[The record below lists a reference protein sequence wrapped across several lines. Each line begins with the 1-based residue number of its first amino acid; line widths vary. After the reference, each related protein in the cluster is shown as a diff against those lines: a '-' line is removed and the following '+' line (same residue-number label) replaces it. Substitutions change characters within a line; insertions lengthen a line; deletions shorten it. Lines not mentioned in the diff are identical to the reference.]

1 MIKAKQVSIKKNKC
15 HTVHIN
21 DLDPFLLDIKKKSSK
36 DIDIYYI
43 NYIQENLNSSNPLR
57 IKTDS
62 ATGYFKEKN
71 NKKYLI
77 LDSTKEYE
85 RAWSEIRSE
94 IKRIN
99 GEKKVFYE
107 KNYCKIGIITE
118 DDLHLKESLKFIT
131 LIVNINLV
139 LWANNKLYPQIYL
152 DECFYE
158 LRI

>member
-1 MIKAKQVSIKKNKC
+1 MSFRYQ
-15 HTVHIN
+15 
-21 DLDPFLLDIKKKSSK
+21 KKSSK

-57 IKTDS
+57 IKINS

-71 NKKYLI
+71 DEKYLI

-85 RAWSEIRSE
+85 RVWFKIRSE

-99 GEKKVFYE
+99 GGEKVFYK
-107 KNYCKIGIITE
+107 KNYRKIDINTE
-118 DDLHLKESLKFIT
+118 DDLPLKESLKFLT

-139 LWANNKLYPQIYL
+139 LQMDNKLYPQIYL

-158 LRI
+158 L

>member
-1 MIKAKQVSIKKNKC
+1 MIKAKQVNIKKNKC
-15 HTVHIN
+15 FTVDMN

-36 DIDIYYI
+36 GIDIYYI
-43 NYIQENLNSSNPLR
+43 NYIQENFNSSNLLCVK
-57 IKTDS
+57 INS

-71 NKKYLI
+71 DDKYLI

-85 RAWSEIRSE
+85 SVWSEIRSE

-99 GEKKVFYE
+99 GGEKVFYE
-107 KNYCKIGIITE
+107 KNYCKIGINTE
-118 DDLHLKESLKFIT
+118 DDLPLEKSLKFLT

-139 LWANNKLYPQIYL
+139 FQLNNKLYPQIYL

-158 LRI
+158 L

>member
-1 MIKAKQVSIKKNKC
+1 MIKTKQVNIKKNKY
-15 HTVHIN
+15 HTININ
-21 DLDPFLLDIKKKSSK
+21 DLDPCLLDIKKKSSK

-57 IKTDS
+57 IKINS

-71 NKKYLI
+71 DEKYLI
-77 LDSTKEYE
+77 LDSTKEYK
-85 RAWSEIRSE
+85 RVWSEIRSE

-99 GEKKVFYE
+99 GKENVFYE
-107 KNYCKIGIITE
+107 KNYRKVDINTE
-118 DDLHLKESLKFIT
+118 NDLPLKESLKCLT

-139 LWANNKLYPQIYL
+139 LQTNNKLYPQIYL

-158 LRI
+158 L